1 VIHRASPTISCR
13 QIEKEL
19 ILLDSSSGKVFHLNT
34 TASLI
39 FCLCD
44 GTNSEEAILRE
55 LQRTFQDQ
63 DAENLRRDL
72 FLTLEYLQQE
82 DVIAPCAAA

>member
-19 ILLDSSSGKVFHLNT
+19 ILLDSSNGKVFHLNT

-44 GTNSEEAILRE
+44 GTNGEEAILRE
-55 LQRTFQDQ
+55 LQRTFQNE
-63 DAENLRRDL
+63 DAGNLRHDL
-72 FLTLEYLQQE
+72 FRTLKYLKQE
-82 DVIAPCAAA
+82 NVIATCDAT